1 MNGFKHARLLS
12 GLTQKEIS
20 ALTGI
25 HPVEIVTLERGG
37 YEAKCA
43 NIYLRWSDATGVPI
57 DEILKSF
64 PDDEDLHIFSALS
77 GKDENIVFRY
87 AKEQRLTCRELGK
100 RMGVSHEL
108 ARQLCSRDPD
118 DKYLKCLAEYEGLS
132 VKAFCAQYEADC
144 GL

>member
-12 GLTQKEIS
+12 GLTQKELS

-25 HPVEIVTLERGG
+25 HPVAIVTLERGG
-37 YEAKCA
+37 CEAKCA
-43 NIYLRWSDATGVPI
+43 NIYLRWSDATGVTI
-57 DEILKSF
+57 DDLLKSF
-64 PDDEDLHIFSALS
+64 PDDAGLHIFSALS
-77 GKDENIVFRY
+77 GKDENIVYCY
-87 AKEQRLTCRELGK
+87 AKEKRLTCRELGK

-132 VKAFCAQYEADC
+132 VKAFCTRY

>member
-1 MNGFKHARLLS
+1 MNGFRHARLVS

-20 ALTGI
+20 VLTGI

-43 NIYLRWSDATGVPI
+43 NIYLRWSEATGISI
-57 DEILKSF
+57 DDLLKSY

-77 GKDENIVFRY
+77 GKDENIVYRY
-87 AKEQRLTCRELGK
+87 AKERRLTCRELGK

-108 ARQLCSRDPD
+108 ARQLCSRDPAE
-118 DKYLKCLAEYEGLS
+118 KYLKRLAEYEGLS
-132 VKAFCAQYEADC
+132 VKAFCTQY

>member
-1 MNGFKHARLLS
+1 MNGFKHARLVS

-20 ALTGI
+20 ELTGI
-25 HPVEIVTLERGG
+25 HPVQIVTIERDRHTPQCT
-37 YEAKCA
+37 ET
-43 NIYLRWSDATGVPI
+43 YLKWSDATGVPI

-64 PDDEDLHIFSALS
+64 PNDADLHIFSALS
-77 GKDENIVFRY
+77 GKDENVVYRY

-108 ARQLCSRDPD
+108 ARQLCSRDPAE
-118 DKYLKCLAEYEGLS
+118 KYLASLAEYEGLS
-132 VKAFCAQYEADC
+132 VKAFCTKY